1 MGKGEWNGRNVI
13 VTGSSGL
20 IGYGDVWR
28 MMTLYP
34 DWSITKSLDDVFVE
48 IVDGWTARSR

>member
-20 IGYGDVWR
+20 IGNGDVWQ
-28 MMTLYP
+28 MITLYP

-48 IVDGWTARSR
+48 IVDCWTARST